1 MNININIGVNQGV
14 ININS
19 VEFTEEFTANT
30 SKNTENTKDRENKE
44 KNVVWKQAVEEF
56 TRGISEDIEDT
67 KETRNREKNIVWEQ
81 VEEKSQKRNAVV
93 VGDKKISN
101 GILTPPKAEAIAEEK
116 KNVVVEKQRKNENV
130 VRKGKNVDKNGEN
143 VDRSEKDVDVDTED
157 GVVHQQE
164 AEEIAR
170 RILEE
175 IQEIYTP
182 KKIDG
187 VFLSDIYAKLYNEYE
202 REKGGSY
209 YINKS
214 ERMYYCGSFLAYE
227 VNERGE
233 KRLIKANS
241 CHVRLCPMCMWRRAL
256 KAYREM
262 CIVYNYVQQETEN
275 SKFLFLTLT
284 QRNVEAEKLGKEL
297 DRILYSFKGLMQRKE
312 IKKFCLGFVRSLE
325 ITYNKKVDTYHPH
338 IHILIHTT
346 NKLYAGRNY
355 LSKQDYIKLWRE
367 LLCLD
372 YDPNIDIRQFKP
384 KDVNRVGKEL
394 AEICKYSVKPSDYIY
409 VNNENLTKKVTEVL
423 DRYIAGR
430 RLLSYGG
437 TIRNARKELLFSD
450 EITENDDI
458 IVNEGV
464 QVDEQGYIEL
474 YKWHFGE
481 EKYKKL
487 SGEERESMLK
497 FVKKKGV

>member
-19 VEFTEEFTANT
+19 VEFTEEFTRNT
-30 SKNTENTKDRENKE
+30 SRSAENTRKTGNNEE
-44 KNVVWKQAVEEF
+44 NVVWEKKEENKGNI
-56 TRGISEDIEDT
+56 TPAYTPSYGDVGKSGIVPQRED
-67 KETRNREKNIVWEQ
+67 V
-81 VEEKSQKRNAVV
+81 VV
-93 VGDKKISN
+93 VGGKEINNRFLPS
-101 GILTPPKAEAIAEEK
+101 PKAEAIAEEK
-116 KNVVVEKQRKNENV
+116 KDVVVEKQRKSEIV
-130 VRKGKNVDKNGEN
+130 SRKGKNVDKNGEN
-143 VDRSEKDVDVDTED
+143 VNRSEKNVDVDAED

-170 RILEE
+170 QILEE

-182 KKIDG
+182 KKKDSA
-187 VFLSDIYAKLYNEYE
+187 FLSGIYAKLYNEYE
-202 REKGGSY
+202 REQGGSY

-233 KRLIKANS
+233 KKLIKANT
-241 CHVRLCPMCMWRRAL
+241 CYVRLCPMCMWRRSL

-262 CIVYNYVQQETEN
+262 RIIYDYVQKETEN

-297 DRILYSFKGLMQRKE
+297 DKILYGFNKLTKRKE

-325 ITYNKKVDTYHPH
+325 ITYNKEANTYHPH

-346 NKLYAGRNY
+346 NGLYSGRNY

-367 LLCLD
+367 IMGLD
-372 YDPNIDIRQFKP
+372 YDPNIDIRRFKP
-384 KDVNRVGKEL
+384 KDVNRVGREL

-409 VNNENLTKKVTEVL
+409 ISDENLTKKVTEIL
-423 DRYIAGR
+423 DRDLAGR

-437 TIRNARKELLFSD
+437 TIRKARKKLLFSD
-450 EITENDDI
+450 EITESDDI
-458 IVNEGV
+458 MAVGDV
-464 QVDEQGYIEL
+464 QADEQGYIEL

-481 EKYKKL
+481 ERYKRL
-487 SGEERESMLK
+487 SGEEKENMLK
-497 FVKKKGV
+497 FVRRKGKDCK

>member
-44 KNVVWKQAVEEF
+44 KN
-56 TRGISEDIEDT
+56 
-67 KETRNREKNIVWEQ
+67 IVWEQ
-81 VEEKSQKRNAVV
+81 KEESITLAYTPSYGNVGKSGIVPQKGNAVV
-93 VGDKKISN
+93 VGDKEINN
-101 GILTPPKAEAIAEEK
+101 GFLPPPEAGAIAEE
-116 KNVVVEKQRKNENV
+116 NVVVEKQRRNENV
-130 VRKGKNVDKNGEN
+130 GRKGKNVDKNGEN
-143 VDRSEKDVDVDTED
+143 VNRSEKNVDVDAED

-164 AEEIAR
+164 VEEIAR

-202 REKGGSY
+202 RGKGGSY

-214 ERMYYCGSFLAYE
+214 ERMYYCGSFLVYE

-262 CIVYNYVQQETEN
+262 CIVYNYVQQKTEN

-284 QRNVEAEKLGKEL
+284 QRNVEADKLGKEL
-297 DRILYSFKGLMQRKE
+297 DRILYGFKGLMQRKE

-325 ITYNKKVDTYHPH
+325 ITYNKKADTYHPH

-355 LSKQDYIKLWRE
+355 LSKQDYIRLWRY

-384 KDVNRVGKEL
+384 KDKNKVGREL

-409 VNNENLTKKVTEVL
+409 IDDENLTKKVTEVF
-423 DRYIAGR
+423 DRDLAGR

-437 TIRNARKELLFSD
+437 TIREARKKLLFSD
-450 EITENDDI
+450 EITESDDI
-458 IVNEGV
+458 MAVGDV
-464 QVDEQGYIEL
+464 QADEQGYIEL

-481 EKYKKL
+481 ERYKRL
-487 SGEERESMLK
+487 SGEEKENMLK
-497 FVKKKGV
+497 FVENAKKKDDY

>member
-1 MNININIGVNQGV
+1 MNINIYVGINQGV

-44 KNVVWKQAVEEF
+44 KN
-56 TRGISEDIEDT
+56 
-67 KETRNREKNIVWEQ
+67 IVWEQ
-81 VEEKSQKRNAVV
+81 KEGNITPAYTPSYGNVGKSGIVPQKGNAVV
-93 VGDKKISN
+93 VGDKEINN
-101 GILTPPKAEAIAEEK
+101 GFLLPPEAGAIAEE
-116 KNVVVEKQRKNENV
+116 NVVVEKQRRNENV
-130 VRKGKNVDKNGEN
+130 GRKGKNVDKNGEN
-143 VDRSEKDVDVDTED
+143 VNRSEKNVDVDAED

-202 REKGGSY
+202 RGKGGSY

-214 ERMYYCGSFLAYE
+214 ERMYYCGSFLVYE

-262 CIVYNYVQQETEN
+262 CIVYNYVQQKTEN

-284 QRNVEAEKLGKEL
+284 QRNVEADKLGKEL
-297 DRILYSFKGLMQRKE
+297 DRILYGFMRLMQRKE

-325 ITYNKKVDTYHPH
+325 ITYNKEANTYHPH

-346 NKLYAGRNY
+346 NGFYSGRNY

-367 LLCLD
+367 IMGLD
-372 YDPNIDIRQFKP
+372 YDPNIDIRRFKP
-384 KDVNRVGKEL
+384 KDVNRVGREL

-409 VNNENLTKKVTEVL
+409 ISDENLTKKVTEIL
-423 DRYIAGR
+423 DRDLAGR

-437 TIRNARKELLFSD
+437 TIRKARKKLLFSD
-450 EITENDDI
+450 EITESDDI
-458 IVNEGV
+458 MAVGDV
-464 QVDEQGYIEL
+464 QADEQGYIEL

-481 EKYKKL
+481 EQYKRL

-497 FVKKKGV
+497 FVENAKKR

>member
-44 KNVVWKQAVEEF
+44 KN
-56 TRGISEDIEDT
+56 
-67 KETRNREKNIVWEQ
+67 IVWEQ
-81 VEEKSQKRNAVV
+81 KEGNITPAYTPSYGNVGKSGIVPQRENAVV
-93 VGDKKISN
+93 VGDKKINNS
-101 GILTPPKAEAIAEEK
+101 LLPPPKAEALAEEK
-116 KNVVVEKQRKNENV
+116 EIPIVVKQQQ
-130 VRKGKNVDKNGEN
+130 
-143 VDRSEKDVDVDTED
+143 KDESVDV
-157 GVVHQQE
+157 GVESNAVHPQE
-164 AEEIAR
+164 VEEIAMQ
-170 RILEE
+170 ILEE

-182 KKIDG
+182 KKRDN
-187 VFLSDIYAKLYNEYE
+187 VFLSKIYIELYNRYE
-202 REKGGSY
+202 RGQGSSY

-233 KRLIKANS
+233 KKLIRANT
-241 CHVRLCPMCMWRRAL
+241 CYVRLCPMCMWRRSL

-262 CIVYNYVQQETEN
+262 RIVYDYVQEETKN

-284 QRNVEAEKLGKEL
+284 QKNVEAVELGQEL
-297 DRILYSFKGLMQRKE
+297 DKILYGFKRLVQRKE

-325 ITYNKKVDTYHPH
+325 ITYNKKTDTYHPH

-346 NKLYAGRNY
+346 NGLYSGRNY
-355 LSKQDYIKLWRE
+355 LSKQDYIRLWRE

-372 YDPNIDIRQFKP
+372 YDPSVNIKQFKP

-409 VNNENLTKKVTEVL
+409 IDDEGLTKKVTEVL
-423 DRYIAGR
+423 DKYLAGR

-437 TIRNARKELLFSD
+437 TIRKARKELLFSD
-450 EITENDDI
+450 EITESDDI
-458 IVNEGV
+458 IAREDV
-464 QVDEQGYIEL
+464 QADEQGYIEL

-481 EKYKKL
+481 EKYKRL

-497 FVKKKGV
+497 FVEKKGV

>member
-19 VEFTEEFTANT
+19 VEFTEEFTRNT
-30 SKNTENTKDRENKE
+30 SRSAENTRKTGNNEE
-44 KNVVWKQAVEEF
+44 NVVWEKKEENKGNI
-56 TRGISEDIEDT
+56 TPAYTPSCGDVGKSGI
-67 KETRNREKNIVWEQ
+67 VL
-81 VEEKSQKRNAVV
+81 QKGNSVV
-93 VGDKKISN
+93 VGDKKLNNRFLPS
-101 GILTPPKAEAIAEEK
+101 PEAEAIAEE
-116 KNVVVEKQRKNENV
+116 
-130 VRKGKNVDKNGEN
+130 NVDVN
-143 VDRSEKDVDVDTED
+143 VESS
-157 GVVHQQE
+157 VVHQQE
-164 AEEIAR
+164 VEEIAR
-170 RILEE
+170 QILEE

-182 KKIDG
+182 KKKDS
-187 VFLSDIYAKLYNEYE
+187 VFLSGIYAKLYNEYE
-202 REKGGSY
+202 REQGGSY

-233 KRLIKANS
+233 KKLIKANT
-241 CHVRLCPMCMWRRAL
+241 CYVRLCPMCMWRRSL

-262 CIVYNYVQQETEN
+262 RIIYDYVQRETEN

-284 QRNVEAEKLGKEL
+284 QKNVEAEKLGKEL
-297 DRILYSFKGLMQRKE
+297 DKILYGFNKLTKRKE

-325 ITYNKKVDTYHPH
+325 ITYNKEANTYHPH

-346 NKLYAGRNY
+346 NGLYSGRNY
-355 LSKQDYIKLWRE
+355 LSKQDYIKLWRY

-384 KDVNRVGKEL
+384 KDVNRVGREL

-409 VNNENLTKKVTEVL
+409 ISDENLTKKVTEIL
-423 DRYIAGR
+423 DRDLAGR

-437 TIRNARKELLFSD
+437 TIREARKKLLFSD
-450 EITENDDI
+450 EITESDDI
-458 IVNEGV
+458 MAVGDV
-464 QVDEQGYIEL
+464 QADEQGYIEL

-481 EKYKKL
+481 ERYKRL
-487 SGEERESMLK
+487 SGEEKENMLK
-497 FVKKKGV
+497 FVENAKKKDDY